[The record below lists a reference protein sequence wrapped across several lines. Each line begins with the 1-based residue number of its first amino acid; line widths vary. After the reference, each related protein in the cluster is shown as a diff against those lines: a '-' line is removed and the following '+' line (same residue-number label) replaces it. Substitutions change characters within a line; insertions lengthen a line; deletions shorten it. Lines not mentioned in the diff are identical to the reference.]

1 MTQKNTDR
9 TVYIVWDASRTEG
22 YISTAED
29 DAQYAAGLIEA
40 SQVHG
45 LGVSTLAD
53 DFRTAN
59 EDWQE
64 DLLIEKVVLP

>member
-1 MTQKNTDR
+1 MTKKSTTR
-9 TVYIVWDASRTEG
+9 EFYIVWDASRTEG
-22 YISTAED
+22 YITARED
-29 DAQYAAGLIEA
+29 EAQYAAGLIDGDH
-40 SQVHG
+40 VMG

-59 EDWQE
+59 EDRQE